1 LVGEVEVAPVA
12 PSLMHPI
19 TDAPSLMHPI
29 TDAPSLLHL
38 FRQGRWISQAAFGK
52 FNFNLLQ

>member
-1 LVGEVEVAPVA
+1 LVGEVEVAPV
-12 PSLMHPI
+12 
-19 TDAPSLMHPI
+19 APSLMHPI